1 MYPYQAPTP
10 TPTRAKAMTIARK
23 VTPKA
28 ALFVHFLTTVVR
40 ENWTI
45 DGVELGDPGRTFL
58 HEIGTALDELERLS
72 LGRLRRRKTLLVEQA
87 IDKLDAPPAR
97 TLAGELELLHA
108 ATERLD
114 RANEL
119 TEQILARNGEAH
131 P

>member
-1 MYPYQAPTP
+1 
-10 TPTRAKAMTIARK
+10 MTIARK